1 MSCICIDAALLGTE
15 RHFIVE
21 DGFRW
26 SESVPRGSWHL
37 SGRYK
42 TAPTSKCLD
51 TLMRLVNSSSPQ
63 LPPQF
68 IKAMS
73 TLVTGSHEG
82 HIMWQHVVPQKVFQN
97 YFKNIVQ
104 ETSSLFPTLPLD
116 YYETVWA
123 AGSRLLGSLKPAKV
137 DPTRWAEIAETQ
149 QNSQVIDSFKP
160 GKTGYARQVI
170 YNRFGTRTGRLTVED
185 GPGILTL
192 KKDNRD
198 MLRTSFPGGCVCSL
212 DFRALEVRIVLAEA
226 GTISSHDDIYDE
238 IATRQFGGAIPRD
251 VVKVAV
257 ISELYGVSRSA
268 LVARL
273 QVSDSKVDAFI
284 DVIRRHFKLAELRA
298 RLKEELHTNGRLRS
312 RFGRPLFLEEGH
324 DNLLVNTYAQSTGVD
339 VAMLG
344 FDSVVRTL
352 GSEGVR
358 PLFVLHDALILDV
371 RGDRLADVKAVESV
385 DVPTYE
391 KKFPLKFE
399 EL

>member
-1 MSCICIDAALLGTE
+1 MSQICIDASVLGTSK
-15 RHFIVE
+15 HFIIE

-26 SESVPRGSWHL
+26 SDSVPRGSWHL
-37 SGRYK
+37 SGDLK
-42 TAPTSKCLD
+42 TSPTAKCLD
-51 TLMRLVNSSSPQ
+51 TLMRLVNNPPPQ

-82 HIMWQHVVPQKVFQN
+82 HIMWQHVVPQGVFQN
-97 YFKNIVQ
+97 YFKNIVR

-137 DPTRWAEIAETQ
+137 DPARWAQLAETQ
-149 QNSQVIDSFKP
+149 QNSQVIESFRP
-160 GKTGYARQVI
+160 GKTGYARQVT

-198 MLRTSFPGGCVCSL
+198 MLRSSFPGGCVCSL

-226 GTISSHDDIYDE
+226 GTASSHDDIYDD
-238 IATRQFGGAIPRD
+238 IATSQFGGAIPRD

-257 ISELYGVSRSA
+257 ISELYGISRSA

-284 DVIRRHFKLAELRA
+284 NVIRQHFKLAELRA

-312 RFGRPLFLEEGH
+312 RFGRPLFLDEGH
-324 DNLLVNTYAQSTGVD
+324 DNLLINTYAQASGVD

-344 FDSVVRTL
+344 FDSVVRQL

-358 PLFVLHDALILDV
+358 PLFILHDALILDV
-371 RGDRLADVKAVESV
+371 HPDKLNEVQDVSSV
-385 DVPTYE
+385 AVPTYE
-391 KKFPLKFE
+391 SRFPLKFE
-399 EL
+399 KI